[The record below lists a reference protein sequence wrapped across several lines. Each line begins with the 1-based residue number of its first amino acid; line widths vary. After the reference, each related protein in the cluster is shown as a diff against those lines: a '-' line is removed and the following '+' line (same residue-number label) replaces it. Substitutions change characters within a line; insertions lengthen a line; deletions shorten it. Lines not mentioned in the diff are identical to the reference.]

1 MNNYPSDII
10 RIMELEVYAYHGVL
24 KEERDKGQ
32 YFYVSADLYTNLR
45 KAGMTDDLQYTT
57 SYAEVCDFITQFM
70 SQNTYNL
77 IETAAEQLAQAILL
91 QFDQIYNVVLEVRK
105 PDAPVSQ
112 NVGSL
117 SVNVER
123 GWHQVYIS
131 FGSNVGD
138 REKYI
143 DDAIETLGS
152 IPYIGIE
159 TVSKKFETKPYGKT
173 DQPDFLNGA
182 MEIKTMLY
190 PEELLEILKQLE
202 EHAGRERKE
211 HWGPRTLDLDILFYD
226 NLFISSSDL
235 TIPHPD
241 LKNREFVLKPMMEIA
256 PYKVHP
262 FYNITIKDMYEALL
276 KKNNK

>member
-10 RIMELEVYAYHGVL
+10 RIMELEVFAYHGVL

-57 SYAEVCDFITQFM
+57 SYAEVCDFISQFM

-143 DDAIETLGS
+143 DDAIQTLDS
-152 IPYIGIE
+152 IPYIEVGD
-159 TVSKKFETKPYGKT
+159 VSSKIETKPYGKT

-202 EHAGRERKE
+202 EHAGRDTKE

-226 NLFISSSDL
+226 NLFVSTDKL

-241 LKNREFVLKPMMEIA
+241 LRNREFVLKPMMEIA

-262 FYNITIKDMYEALL
+262 FYNITIKDMYEDLL
-276 KKNNK
+276 KKNYK